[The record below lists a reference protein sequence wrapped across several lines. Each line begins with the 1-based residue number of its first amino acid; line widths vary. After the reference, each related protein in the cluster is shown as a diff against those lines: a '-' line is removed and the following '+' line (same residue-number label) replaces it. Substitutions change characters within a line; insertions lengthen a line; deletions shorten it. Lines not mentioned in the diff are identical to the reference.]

1 MFLRNYDKWYA
12 EDYNLR
18 DDYFPGV
25 ANVPLILD
33 ESQANL
39 NASYYGTNVPL
50 ILDESRDGGR
60 LSNSVK
66 ENVGTWVTIYG
77 FPPAVASCLLQ
88 KFSQYGTVC
97 KYEISKNGNWMHVC
111 YQSKL
116 EAKKAISKN
125 GKIIGGSTMVG
136 VKLCDDETVTG
147 MSERDVSSS
156 TSNIS
161 LLKDSG
167 VDRTKNSFNR
177 SSMRPL
183 TQAYKASKSDYE
195 VKFNGSILQKNNSLV
210 TKAMEYVFR
219 MVN

>member
-1 MFLRNYDKWYA
+1 MSLSQMNESGMRN
-12 EDYNLR
+12 NQS
-18 DDYFPGV
+18 GV

-50 ILDESRDGGR
+50 IPDESRDGSR

-77 FPPAVASCLLQ
+77 FPPAAASYLLQ

-97 KYEISKNGNWMHVC
+97 KYEISENGNWMHVC

-125 GKIIGGSTMVG
+125 GKIIGGSIMVG

-177 SSMRPL
+177 SSSMRPL
-183 TQAYKASKSDYE
+183 TQAYKASTIDYE
-195 VKFNGSILQKNNSLV
+195 VKFHCSNPQKNNSLV
-210 TKAMEYVFR
+210 TKAMEYVFGW
-219 MVN
+219 